1 MAGNKGNMTALE
13 LLDFLNDESI
23 PDEAPV
29 YAKTGNI
36 VLLLNTAKIKNGK
49 VWLSLEM
56 MF

>member
-49 VWLSLEM
+49 GWLSCE
-56 MF
+56 